1 MANCGNIGK
10 NTARNDLYET
20 MNLLEARYPTILAV
34 GILLAGLSAF
44 GSASANE
51 QGTTSYKW
59 TDDKGVLH
67 YGDRVPP
74 EHAKRERS
82 RLNEQGVEVGRFEA
96 EKTFEQLAEEERRT
110 EEARRVASH
119 DVFLRTTYASV
130 REIERLRDQRL
141 QQLRDQRLSTE
152 GYVASLNSRLGQLRV
167 RAQKFSPYTDSPDA
181 RRMPYQMAEEIVRNL
196 REVERQHNLLAERRA
211 TETALRAQ
219 FQSDIDRD
227 QQLRAGN
234 PRR

>member
-1 MANCGNIGK
+1 MSFK
-10 NTARNDLYET
+10 KP
-20 MNLLEARYPTILAV
+20 MNLLQARYPTILAV

-119 DVFLRTTYASV
+119 DVFLRATYASV
-130 REIERLRDQRL
+130 LEIERLRDQRL

-152 GYVASLNSRLGQLRV
+152 GYVASLNSRLGQLRM

-211 TETALRAQ
+211 TETTLRAQ
-219 FQSDIDRD
+219 FQSDIDRY

>member
-1 MANCGNIGK
+1 
-10 NTARNDLYET
+10 
-20 MNLLEARYPTILAV
+20 MNLLEARYPTILAM

-44 GSASANE
+44 GSATANE

-59 TDDKGVLH
+59 TDDKGVVH

-74 EHAKRERS
+74 EHARRERS

-96 EKTFEQLAEEERRT
+96 EKTFEQIEEEEHRA

-119 DVFLRTTYASV
+119 DVFLRATYGSV

-141 QQLRDQRLSTE
+141 KQLRDQRLSTE
-152 GYVASLNSRLGQLRV
+152 GYVASLNSRLSQLRM
-167 RAQKFSPYTDSPDA
+167 RAQRFSPYTDSPDA
-181 RRMPYQMAEEIVRNL
+181 GRMPYQMAEELVRIL

-211 TETALRAQ
+211 TETTLRAQ
-219 FQSDIDRD
+219 FQSDIDRY
-227 QQLRAGN
+227 QQLGAGN

>member
-1 MANCGNIGK
+1 MSCTK
-10 NTARNDLYET
+10 P

-44 GSASANE
+44 ATVTATAAE

-59 TDDKGVLH
+59 TDEKGVLH

-82 RLNEQGVEVGRFEA
+82 RLNEQGVEVGRLEA

-119 DVFLRTTYASV
+119 DVFLRATYASV

-152 GYVASLNSRLGQLRV
+152 GYLASLNSRLGQLRV
-167 RAQKFSPYTDSPDA
+167 RAQSFSPYTDSPDA

-211 TETALRAQ
+211 TETTLRAQ
-219 FQSDIDRD
+219 FQSDIDRY

>member
-1 MANCGNIGK
+1 MQRGRFGTCGAIAIA
-10 NTARNDLYET
+10 TAF
-20 MNLLEARYPTILAV
+20 ACASPAV
-34 GILLAGLSAF
+34 AQKL
-44 GSASANE
+44 
-51 QGTTSYKW
+51 YKW
-59 TDDKGVLH
+59 TDEKGVLH

-82 RLNEQGVEVGRFEA
+82 RLNEQGVEVGRLEA
-96 EKTFEQLAEEERRT
+96 ERTFEQLAEEERRI

-119 DVFLRTTYASV
+119 DVFLRATYASV

-219 FQSDIDRD
+219 FQSDIDRY